1 MLAHADARAVAR
13 AEIRAEVRV
22 ARQRQDTAGRRDA
35 AIPDHDR
42 AVMQRRLGIENILE
56 QLRRHVRIDDG
67 AAAHLLIER
76 HAALKNDE
84 RTGLGRRQLRAGG
97 NGLRNDIV
105 HAQRLERLCAKARE
119 RLAAHALEQAAQLRL
134 KDDDER
140 DQAKLDR
147 LLQDTVEHRQLQH
160 TRQPQRDQDQ
170 QNALCKAIGIRLAD
184 EHDDIVNQIS
194 DDQDIHDV
202 RKPDRGHQHRQL
214 CPEGCKLCHK
224 HFLGCSFPFCRCK
237 TPIL

>member
-1 MLAHADARAVAR
+1 
-13 AEIRAEVRV
+13 
-22 ARQRQDTAGRRDA
+22 
-35 AIPDHDR
+35 
-42 AVMQRRLGIENILE
+42 MQRRLGIENILE

-84 RTGLGRRQLRAGG
+84 RAGLGRRQLRAGG

-105 HAQRLERLCAKARE
+105 HAQRLKRLCAKARE

-140 DQAKLDR
+140 DQAELDR
-147 LLQDTVEHRQLQH
+147 LLQDAVEHRQLQH
-160 TRQPQRDQDQ
+160 TRQPQRDQNQ

-194 DDQDIHDV
+194 DDQDIHVGMNGMVLDDV
-202 RKPDRGHQHRQL
+202 IKSQAGYLNPYILEERQL
-214 CPEGCKLCHK
+214 NVTQLDVFSRLMMDRII
-224 HFLGCSFPFCRCK
+224 FLGTQVMRF
-237 TPIL
+237 